1 MRGRRAAVLVT
12 VSALAVTL
20 SGCSASGSDFD
31 TSCQDLP
38 PVLNSTNSDVQAL
51 LADLTPTAA
60 AGVVNDAARLDL
72 EHVRSD
78 ADKIRAQAAKAV
90 GDYQVHQNSLADKM
104 NALAVAARTLTDVE
118 AFKSAGNA
126 YSDARDAV
134 FAECHF
140 KKV

>member
-1 MRGRRAAVLVT
+1 MKRGLLLLPVLFVA
-12 VSALAVTL
+12 SCGGS
-20 SGCSASGSDFD
+20 SGSGSDFD
-31 TSCQDLP
+31 TSCQGLP

-51 LADLTPTAA
+51 LADLVPTAA

-118 AFKSAGNA
+118 AFKNAGNA